1 MHGSRIR
8 AGQVHVTIT
17 CQIKKSGEQ
26 MKYKQ
31 TIQRGSLGSIFAKG
45 GEQPEQ
51 DSRAHD
57 DIIAM
62 KKQ

>member
-1 MHGSRIR
+1 MHGSRIH

-31 TIQRGSLGSIFAKG
+31 TIQRESLG
-45 GEQPEQ
+45 
-51 DSRAHD
+51 
-57 DIIAM
+57 IICT
-62 KKQ
+62 